1 MEEQMRHVLNG
12 MTIPL
17 VEVLLDLTVQD
28 TTRGRS
34 ISVQTLKWPY
44 IALLYIYITLWLLN
58 IKCYCHELLGTN
70 TLSVE
75 NHFMFKIINVSHV
88 ANDKL

>member
-34 ISVQTLKWPY
+34 ISVQTLK
-44 IALLYIYITLWLLN
+44 
-58 IKCYCHELLGTN
+58 
-70 TLSVE
+70 
-75 NHFMFKIINVSHV
+75 
-88 ANDKL
+88 